1 MKRTLHVAMLALA
14 VASAALASDALAQN
28 KQTRSQ
34 NNNTPAGAQPAL
46 PTLPASDAV
55 VLVELRRLISEELP
69 RALASDA
76 PRLAAVN
83 ADIDAFKTRT
93 GIDPRAFDTLA
104 AGSRFMSLAGGKTK
118 LTHTVAVARGTFD
131 MAAIVAALR
140 ASSKGNHREQKHA
153 GKSVHVF
160 TLNEEVKLFGL
171 LGVRVRDLAVAEL
184 DRTTLAVGHPA
195 AVLAAIDAARGR
207 GALRASDLTV
217 LTQPRAASTLVA
229 FGGKVSATAFK
240 DIDVGTPEISRSVAS
255 IREFYGALSTTAGGY
270 GMQTT
275 LRTTGAADAKS
286 LGDTIG
292 ALKQL
297 APLFIGR
304 LSGDRQRLAQS
315 AVESLQVSA
324 QGNEV
329 RLSLEIAQGDITTLV
344 RTF

>member
-1 MKRTLHVAMLALA
+1 MLALA
-14 VASAALASDALAQN
+14 VALAAGAFAHDTQARA
-28 KQTRSQ
+28 Q
-34 NNNTPAGAQPAL
+34 NNNNNAPAGSQSAL
-46 PTLPASDAV
+46 PPLPASDAV
-55 VLVELRRLISEELP
+55 VLVELRRLISQELP

-83 ADIDAFKTRT
+83 ADIDAFKTKT

-104 AGSRFMSLAGGKTK
+104 AGSRFTTLAGGKTK
-118 LTHTVAVARGTFD
+118 LTHTVAVARGGTFD
-131 MAAIVAALR
+131 MAAIVAAGR
-140 ASSKGNHREQKHA
+140 ASAKGNHRESKHA

-184 DRTTLAVGHPA
+184 DRTTLAVGHPS
-195 AVLAAIDAARGR
+195 AVRAAIDAARGQ
-207 GALRASDLTV
+207 GALRASDLAV

-229 FGGKVSATAFK
+229 FGGKVPRAALQ
-240 DIDVGTPEISRSVAS
+240 DLELGTPEISRSIAS
-255 IREFYGALSTTAGGY
+255 IREFYGALSTTAGGF

-275 LRTTGAADAKS
+275 LRTQAAADAKS

-304 LSGDRQRLAQS
+304 LSGDRQRLAQN

-329 RLSLEIAQGDITTLV
+329 RLSLEIAQGDLTTLV

>member
-1 MKRTLHVAMLALA
+1 MKRTLHVAMLAVA
-14 VASAALASDALAQN
+14 VAAAAPSAHSVAQT
-28 KQTRSQ
+28 KRAQGSTQVVAQTA
-34 NNNTPAGAQPAL
+34 T

-83 ADIDAFKTRT
+83 ADVDAFKART

-104 AGSRFMSLAGGKTK
+104 AGSRFASLPGGKTK

-131 MAAIVAALR
+131 VAAIVAALR
-140 ASSKGNHREQKHA
+140 ASSKGSHREQKHA

-160 TLNEEVKLFGL
+160 TLNDEVKLFGL
-171 LGVRVRDLAVAEL
+171 LGVRVKDLAVAEL

-195 AVLAAIDAARGR
+195 AVIAAVDAARGQ
-207 GALRASDLTV
+207 GALRASDLAV

-229 FGGKVSATAFK
+229 FGGKVPRAALQ
-240 DIDVGTPEISRSVAS
+240 DLEVGTPEISRSIAS
-255 IREFYGALSTTAGGY
+255 IREFHGALSTTAAGY

-275 LRTTGAADAKS
+275 LRTQTAADAKS

-292 ALKQL
+292 TLRQL

-315 AVESLQVSA
+315 AVESLQVGA

-329 RLSLEIAQGDITTLV
+329 RLSLEIAQGDIMTLV

>member
-1 MKRTLHVAMLALA
+1 MLALA
-14 VASAALASDALAQN
+14 VAAVALASDSRAQ
-28 KQTRSQ
+28 KQRARAQGS
-34 NNNTPAGAQPAL
+34 AAASGAQPAV

-76 PRLAAVN
+76 TRLASVN
-83 ADIDAFKTRT
+83 ADIDAFKAKT

-104 AGSRFMSLAGGKTK
+104 AGSRFTTLAGGKTK
-118 LTHTVAVARGTFD
+118 LTNTVAVARGTFD
-131 MAAIVAALR
+131 MATIVAAGR
-140 ASSKGNHREQKHA
+140 ASAKGNARELKHA

-195 AVLAAIDAARGR
+195 AVRAAIDAARGQ
-207 GALRASDLTV
+207 GALRSTDLAV
-217 LTQPRAASTLVA
+217 LTQPRAASTLVV
-229 FGGKVSATAFK
+229 FGGKVPPAVLQNVE
-240 DIDVGTPEISRSVAS
+240 VGSPEISRSLAS
-255 IREFYGALSTTAGGY
+255 IREFYGALSTTTGGF

-275 LRTTGAADAKS
+275 LRTQAAADARS

-292 ALKQL
+292 TLKQL

-304 LSGDRQRLAQS
+304 LSGERQRLAQN

-329 RLSLEIAQGDITTLV
+329 RLSLEIAQGDLTTLV